1 MKHEKKFKNIKTLW
15 GTKQREAITVRYYK
29 FNRYRTLWSAYRY
42 VEMRK
47 KTDRVINSG
56 RSKMVESGL
65 FENETW
71 GALHKAWK
79 GYVIA
84 INKNEHH
91 KIERY
96 ARIIQELQHDLGLP
110 ISSFPNI
117 GMTPLRFY
125 ATRVSKLS
133 QTKRAQNEYDSN
145 TRRSDNSDN
154 QGSADERL
162 TDNGHMDKQEYLTDE
177 KSQNEYLEDDF
188 NAGDRFT
195 S

>member
-1 MKHEKKFKNIKTLW
+1 M
-15 GTKQREAITVRYYK
+15 
-29 FNRYRTLWSAYRY
+29 
-42 VEMRK
+42 
-47 KTDRVINSG
+47 INSG
-56 RSKMVESGL
+56 KSKMVESGY

-84 INKNEHH
+84 INKNEHD

-110 ISSFPNI
+110 IASFPNV
-117 GMTPLRFY
+117 GMTPLTFY

-145 TRRSDNSDN
+145 TRHSDNTDN
-154 QGSADERL
+154 EGSADQRF
-162 TDNGHMDKQEYLTDE
+162 TDNGHVDERECLTDE

-188 NAGDRFT
+188 NAGDRFR

>member
-1 MKHEKKFKNIKTLW
+1 M
-15 GTKQREAITVRYYK
+15 RYYK
-29 FNRYRTLWSAYRY
+29 FNRYRTIWSAYRH
-42 VEMRK
+42 VAMRK

-56 RSKMVESGL
+56 RSRMVESGH

-84 INKNEHH
+84 INKNEHP

-110 ISSFPNI
+110 DSSFPNV

-133 QTKRAQNEYDSN
+133 QTKRADNEYNSSTSDD
-145 TRRSDNSDN
+145 SDNEV
-154 QGSADERL
+154 SADEHL
-162 TDNGHMDKQEYLTDE
+162 TDNGHVDKREYLTDE

-188 NAGDRFT
+188 NAEDRFT

>member
-1 MKHEKKFKNIKTLW
+1 MST
-15 GTKQREAITVRYYK
+15 
-29 FNRYRTLWSAYRY
+29 S
-42 VEMRK
+42 
-47 KTDRVINSG
+47 
-56 RSKMVESGL
+56 
-65 FENETW
+65 ENETW
-71 GALHKAWK
+71 G
-79 GYVIA
+79 
-84 INKNEHH
+84 
-91 KIERY
+91 
-96 ARIIQELQHDLGLP
+96 
-110 ISSFPNI
+110 
-117 GMTPLRFY
+117 

>member
-1 MKHEKKFKNIKTLW
+1 M
-15 GTKQREAITVRYYK
+15 RYYR
-29 FNRYRTLWSAYRY
+29 FNRYRTIWSVYRY
-42 VEMRK
+42 GAMRK
-47 KTDRVINSG
+47 KTDGAINSG
-56 RSKMVESGL
+56 RSKMVESGH

-84 INKNEHH
+84 INKNEHN
-91 KIERY
+91 KIKRY

-110 ISSFPNI
+110 ISSFHNV
-117 GMTPLRFY
+117 GMTPLTFY

-133 QTKRAQNEYDSN
+133 ETMKSQNEYNSS
-145 TRRSDNSDN
+145 TRNSDNSYN
-154 QGSADERL
+154 EGSADEL
-162 TDNGHMDKQEYLTDE
+162 VTGNSNVDKQEYLTDE
-177 KSQNEYLEDDF
+177 KLQNEYLEDDF

>member
-1 MKHEKKFKNIKTLW
+1 MKHEKKFKNIQTLW
-15 GTKQREAITVRYYK
+15 GTKHREAITLRYYK

-56 RSKMVESGL
+56 RSKMVESGH

-110 ISSFPNI
+110 ISSFPNV
-117 GMTPLRFY
+117 GMTPLTFY

-145 TRRSDNSDN
+145 TGRSDNSDN

-162 TDNGHMDKQEYLTDE
+162 TDNGHMDKHEYLTDE

>member
-1 MKHEKKFKNIKTLW
+1 M
-15 GTKQREAITVRYYK
+15 RYYK
-29 FNRYRTLWSAYRY
+29 FNRSRTLWSAYRY

-56 RSKMVESGL
+56 RSKMVDSGH

-84 INKNEHH
+84 INKNEHN

-96 ARIIQELQHDLGLP
+96 ARIIRELQHDLGLP
-110 ISSFPNI
+110 ISSFPNV
-117 GMTPLRFY
+117 GMTALRFY

-133 QTKRAQNEYDSN
+133 QTKRAQNEYDS
-145 TRRSDNSDN
+145 TTSRHSDNSGN
-154 QGSADERL
+154 EGSPDERL
-162 TDNGHMDKQEYLTDE
+162 TDNGHVDEREYLTDE

-188 NAGDRFT
+188 NAGHTFT

>member
-1 MKHEKKFKNIKTLW
+1 
-15 GTKQREAITVRYYK
+15 VRYYK

-56 RSKMVESGL
+56 RSKMVESGR

-110 ISSFPNI
+110 ISSFPNV
-117 GMTPLRFY
+117 GMTPLTFY
-125 ATRVSKLS
+125 ASRVSKLS

-154 QGSADERL
+154 QGSAYERL